1 MSRPRRVRARS
12 KILEERGLDALV
24 DEMRRNA
31 NGSRTPTRVVS
42 GYIARSPIPVLVADD
57 AGCYI
62 GANAAALALT
72 GYTRA
77 ELMRRTVA
85 ELTASADAEIEE
97 RLWRSFIRTDHQRGS
112 YSLQRKNGSVI
123 QVQYDAYSDIAPG
136 IHVSFLTR
144 RRSTKKR

>member
-1 MSRPRRVRARS
+1 MRARS
-12 KILEERGLDALV
+12 RIVEDRGLDALV

-31 NGSRTPTRVVS
+31 NASRTPARVVS

-62 GANAAALALT
+62 GANAAALAMT

-77 ELMRRTVA
+77 ELMRRSVA
-85 ELTASADAEIEE
+85 DLTAPADAGGIEE
-97 RLWRSFIRTDHQRGS
+97 RLWRSFMRSDHQRGS
-112 YSLQRKNGSVI
+112 YALQRKNGTVI
-123 QVQYDAYSDIAPG
+123 HVQYDAYASIAPG

-144 RRSTKKR
+144 RRSAKNR